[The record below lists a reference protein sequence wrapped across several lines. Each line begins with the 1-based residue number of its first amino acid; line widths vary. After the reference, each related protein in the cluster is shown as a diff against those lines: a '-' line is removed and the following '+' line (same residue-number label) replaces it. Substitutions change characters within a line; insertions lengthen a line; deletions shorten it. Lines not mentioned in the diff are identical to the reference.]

1 MWSTKQM
8 KGEVKDEICDRGK
21 ESVCMREERTTS
33 CVSEEQLQDLKPHV
47 KPAEDLIIKF
57 LEKWDAHF
65 KRRISANIDIL
76 HCVEQMTTQK
86 KKIMIILI
94 ITAIFTALI

>member
-1 MWSTKQM
+1 M
-8 KGEVKDEICDRGK
+8 KGEIKDEIYDRGK

-57 LEKWDAHF
+57 LEK
-65 KRRISANIDIL
+65 
-76 HCVEQMTTQK
+76 
-86 KKIMIILI
+86 
-94 ITAIFTALI
+94 